1 MKHLIASLKI
11 FLVLTVLTG
20 IVYPLFVTGIGQLV
34 FNRQANGSIIKE
46 NGVVRG
52 SSLIGQE
59 FSQPKYFWS
68 RPSATSPVPY
78 NACASSGSNLGPTN
92 PKQKE
97 SIESLRA
104 KFHIDSSIT
113 PSSELLTASGS
124 GLDPHISPVGAYCQL
139 ERVAKNRGLAKELV
153 EKIVLSHTQTRQLG
167 ILGEPVVNVLKLNLE
182 LDRIRAEK

>member
-11 FLVLTVLTG
+11 FLLLAILTG

-34 FNRQANGSIIKE
+34 FNSQANGSIIKE

-59 FSQPKYFWS
+59 FRQSKYFWS
-68 RPSATSPVPY
+68 RPSATSPAPY

-92 PKQKE
+92 PKLKE
-97 SIESLRA
+97 SIESLRT
-104 KFHIDSSIT
+104 KFQIDSSIK

-124 GLDPHISPVGAYCQL
+124 GLDPHISPAGAHCQV
-139 ERVAKNRGLAKELV
+139 ERVAQNRGLAKELV

-167 ILGEPVVNVLKLNLE
+167 ILGEPVVNVLTLNLE
-182 LDRIRAEK
+182 LDRIRADK